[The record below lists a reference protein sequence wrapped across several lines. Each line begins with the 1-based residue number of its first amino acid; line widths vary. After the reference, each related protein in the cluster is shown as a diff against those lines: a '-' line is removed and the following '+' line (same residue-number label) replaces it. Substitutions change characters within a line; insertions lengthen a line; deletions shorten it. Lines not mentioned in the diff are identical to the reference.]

1 MTIGPPEAPTTDPE
15 RTGALLEKTAG
26 GAGWTIGWRAA
37 TRALGFL
44 STLVLARILVPAD
57 FGLVALAM
65 SFSRAIDI
73 FADIGVQDALVR
85 ASHNSRATYDAAFT
99 ANVVRGGITAVVIAV
114 SAGPFAKFFGD
125 PRLFYVVLALGLA
138 VLLDAL
144 ENVGVAD
151 FRRDLAFRREFQLSI
166 FPRIAQVVVTIAL
179 AFTWAN
185 YWALV
190 AGILTGRVL
199 GTIAS
204 YVMHPY
210 RPRLSLVA
218 WREIVGFSVWTWLV
232 SMAWMVRGRGVIM
245 IIGGML
251 NPTQLGIFTV
261 GSEIATL
268 PETELIGPLSRV
280 CFAGFAAARRSGL
293 SVAETYMRITSSM
306 LVVAVPACIGISS
319 IAAPLVYLA
328 FGAKWL
334 EATPIIEILAIS
346 GVFAVMERL
355 SSTLY
360 YAFAYLRPLFW
371 IVVVMSVVQFALLVL
386 FVWQSGIVGAA
397 LASAVTLLI
406 QQTVLSV
413 LAFRRF
419 VMRPMDLLSRVW
431 RCLLAAATMSA
442 FLALSGLGWVSDAP
456 SLSASLRQLFVTSGS
471 GAAVYTAVLLSL
483 WLASGRPNGPETD
496 VLELIRRVGTRL
508 HGFASRRAALL
519 WSAGSR

>member
-1 MTIGPPEAPTTDPE
+1 MTIGPPEARTTDPE

-73 FADIGVQDALVR
+73 FADLGVQDALVR
-85 ASHNSRATYDAAFT
+85 ASHSSRASYDTAFT
-99 ANVVRGGITAVVIAV
+99 VNAIRGCITAVVIGV
-114 SAGPFAKFFGD
+114 SAWPFARFFGD

-151 FRRDLAFRREFQLSI
+151 FRRDLAFHREFQLSI
-166 FPRIAQVVVTIAL
+166 FPRIAQVIVTIAL

-190 AGILTGRVL
+190 AGTLTGRVL

-210 RPRLSLVA
+210 RPRLSLA
-218 WREIVGFSVWTWLV
+218 ARREIVGFSVWTWLV
-232 SMAWMVRGRGVIM
+232 SMATMVRGRGVIM

-268 PETELIGPLSRV
+268 PETELIGPLSRAS
-280 CFAGFAAARRSGL
+280 FSGFAAARRSGL
-293 SVAETYMRITSSM
+293 SVAETYMRINSSM
-306 LVVAVPACIGISS
+306 LVIAVPASIGISS

-346 GVFAVMERL
+346 GVFAVMDRI
-355 SSTLY
+355 SSSLF

-371 IVVVMSVVQFALLVL
+371 NVVAMSAIQFALLVP
-386 FVWQSGIVGAA
+386 FVWHSGIVGAA
-397 LASAVTLLI
+397 IASALAMLI
-406 QQTVLSV
+406 QQTVLSI
-413 LAFRRF
+413 LTFRRF
-419 VMRPMDLLSRVW
+419 AMRPMDLLSRVW
-431 RCLLAAATMSA
+431 RCLLAAAAMSA
-442 FLALSGLGWVSDAP
+442 FLALSGLGWAGGAP
-456 SLSASLRQLFVTSGS
+456 SVSASLRQLFVTSGT
-471 GAAVYTAVLLSL
+471 GAGVYTGVLLSL

-496 VLELIRRVGTRL
+496 VLEVIRRVAIGL